1 MRFNQNKLREMILNS
16 FAGELAKVRNLLIE
30 CITNGNLNIYQKAR
44 KYQSECITNMKM
56 ITNLKP
62 LLKIIENK
70 LKDSECKIEGLIQCQ
85 TKVKLNVK

>member
-1 MRFNQNKLREMILNS
+1 MGTWTFTK
-16 FAGELAKVRNLLIE
+16 
-30 CITNGNLNIYQKAR
+30 KAR
-44 KYQSECITNMKM
+44 KYQSECIMNMKM

>member
-44 KYQSECITNMKM
+44 KYQSECIMNMKM